1 MLGFQNSLVYFSVSL
16 KADETMLARINKG
29 RVIRMYEEDTD
40 LLDDVAIEFRQAI
53 EMCTI
58 YTDILEGTMD
68 TFSSVINNNVNQVM
82 RRLTVITLVMA
93 IPTIVFSFYGM
104 NVDDLPGVFTWWI
117 PFAVSVVAC
126 IAVGLIMRLSKVLR

>member
-1 MLGFQNSLVYFSVSL
+1 MAAVDAGQLLVLSV
-16 KADETMLARINKG
+16 AT
-29 RVIRMYEEDTD
+29 
-40 LLDDVAIEFRQAI
+40 Q
-53 EMCTI
+53 
-58 YTDILEGTMD
+58 LE
-68 TFSSVINNNVNQVM
+68 
-82 RRLTVITLVMA
+82 RLTVITLVMA